1 MISTKHLVINLEAV
15 PKEWIF
21 ENYCNLSQKL
31 CGQNVKLKSLF
42 YPSERTPS
50 MYVFYCNIKNTY
62 KYKDFSTDKSG
73 DAIDLVQSIFSLS
86 NRYEAVKKIVN
97 DYNDFILHNKDYS
110 IADFK
115 KHSRY
120 EVSLFETRD
129 WNNLDAKYWGEY
141 NIGSQLLK
149 HYHVK
154 PLKLYEMSKEE
165 DGETK
170 TLSIK
175 GHFIYGYFKRDG
187 SLYKI
192 YQPKIQTKKFLK
204 VKNYIQGSEQLSKS
218 DTLFIASSLKDG
230 MCLKNMFKKYDFI
243 APDSENTLIKKEQL
257 DTIVSKYSRVYVIFD
272 NDDAGRNATEKYISK
287 YDKFIPIYLDMEKD
301 VADAVK
307 VHGYNNVYNRIKQ
320 LV

>member
-1 MISTKHLVINLEAV
+1 MISTKHLVINLETV

-42 YPSERTPS
+42 NPSERTPS
-50 MYVFYCNIKNTY
+50 MYVFYCNTKNTY

-86 NRYEAVKKIVN
+86 NRYEAVKKIVS

-115 KHSRY
+115 KHTRY

-141 NIGSQLLK
+141 SIGSQLLK

-272 NDDAGRNATEKYISK
+272 NDDAGRNATQKYITK
-287 YDKFIPIYLDMEKD
+287 YDNFIPIYLDMEKD

>member
-1 MISTKHLVINLEAV
+1 MISTKHLVINLETV

-21 ENYCNLSQKL
+21 ENYCNLNQKL
-31 CGQNVKLKSLF
+31 CGQNVKFKSLF
-42 YPSERTPS
+42 NPAEKTPS
-50 MYVFYCNIKNTY
+50 MYVFYCGIKNTY

-73 DAIDLVQSIFSLS
+73 DAIDLVQSIYGLP
-86 NRYEAVKKIVN
+86 NRYDAVKKIVS
-97 DYNDFILHNKDYS
+97 DYNDFILNNKDYK
-110 IADFK
+110 IGDFK

-120 EVSLFETRD
+120 EVSMFETRD
-129 WNNLDAKYWGEY
+129 WNNLDAKYWGEFKISS
-141 NIGSQLLK
+141 NLLK

-154 PLKLYEMSKEE
+154 PLKLYEMSKEQ
-165 DGETK
+165 DGEVKNLT
-170 TLSIK
+170 IE
-175 GHFIYGYFKRDG
+175 GHYIYGYFKRDG

-204 VKNYIQGSEQLSKS
+204 VKNYIQGSEQLTKS

-230 MCLKNMFKKYDFI
+230 MCLKSMFKKYDFI

-272 NDDAGRNATEKYISK
+272 NDDAGKNATAKYLSK
-287 YDKFIPIYLDMEKD
+287 YPNFVPIYFDIEKD

-307 VHGYNNVYNRIKQ
+307 KHGHIAVYNRIKQ

>member
-1 MISTKHLVINLEAV
+1 MISTKHLVINLETV

-42 YPSERTPS
+42 NPSERTPS

-86 NRYEAVKKIVN
+86 NRYEAVKKIVS

-141 NIGSQLLK
+141 SIGSQLLK